1 MQWVRCFCLLP
12 GAVTSS
18 NTVLRY
24 GPREGP
30 ADFVHPEFR
39 PILLDEVPAATR
51 QAAEELCGATNV
63 ACVYDYVATGSAAIA
78 NASKATADN
87 AEERERITSESDRV
101 FLRGLDLVLGAY

>member
-1 MQWVRCFCLLP
+1 MT
-12 GAVTSS
+12 AS

-30 ADFVHPEFR
+30 ADFAHPEFR

-63 ACVYDYVATGSAAIA
+63 ACIYDYVATGSAAIA
-78 NASKATADN
+78 NASKATADS
-87 AEERERITSESDRV
+87 AEEREKVTSESDGAPLCV
-101 FLRGLDLVLGAY
+101 FVLVLLALY